1 MTLFEG
7 VMNDEYF
14 KEQAAR
20 VRSLADR
27 ADPFTK
33 KRLLALAERYD
44 GKRPRQTPLPD
55 VPLPGAGTAQ
65 KTPGH

>member
-33 KRLLALAERYD
+33 KLFALAERYD